1 MDKKKKIIYVG
12 FSASVITSSHLNIFK
27 KANKLGNLIVGL
39 FTDKAILEFS
49 NLPNINYEDRYNFLS
64 SIKYIDKI
72 VPHDTYDYTANLNI
86 YKPDTVIHGDLWK
99 GDKGKDIKKKII
111 KTLKKWNGKLIET
124 KYDYSTVDKEK
135 ELSKK
140 LLENPYNRISKL
152 NRIINSKKIVRFLEC
167 HDSLSGNIIEQTK
180 IYRKKK
186 IEEFDGMWSS
196 SLADSA
202 IRGKPDNQSVDYSTR
217 INAVSEIFETT
228 TKPMLF
234 DADNGGRLEHL
245 TLLVNKLEKTGVSAI
260 VMEDKIGL
268 KQNSLFNN
276 KLQKKAK
283 QDSIINFCKKIKEI
297 KRVRK
302 NVDFLIIAR
311 VESLILKMG
320 MKDALKRSKKYHQAG
335 ADVIL
340 IHSKEKNPKEIFM
353 FSREFNKIVKNP
365 VIAIVPS
372 TYSKVFEEEIIKNKI
387 KIVIYANQLLRS
399 IYPSM
404 KNTAKSILLNQRSY
418 NIEKKLTKISEI
430 ISLFK

>member
-1 MDKKKKIIYVG
+1 MK
-12 FSASVITSSHLNIFK
+12 
-27 KANKLGNLIVGL
+27 
-39 FTDKAILEFS
+39 
-49 NLPNINYEDRYNFLS
+49 
-64 SIKYIDKI
+64 
-72 VPHDTYDYTANLNI
+72 
-86 YKPDTVIHGDLWK
+86 
-99 GDKGKDIKKKII
+99 
-111 KTLKKWNGKLIET
+111 
-124 KYDYSTVDKEK
+124 
-135 ELSKK
+135 
-140 LLENPYNRISKL
+140 
-152 NRIINSKKIVRFLEC
+152 
-167 HDSLSGNIIEQTK
+167 
-180 IYRKKK
+180 
-186 IEEFDGMWSS
+186 
-196 SLADSA
+196 
-202 IRGKPDNQSVDYSTR
+202 
-217 INAVSEIFETT
+217 
-228 TKPMLF
+228 
-234 DADNGGRLEHL
+234 
-245 TLLVNKLEKTGVSAI
+245 
-260 VMEDKIGL
+260 DKIGL
-268 KQNSLFNN
+268 KQNSLFKN